1 MVQLPLLSQ
10 LLSISMESKEEV
22 WNLIN
27 TLENQTFR
35 MREADPQGLS
45 QPVTRHCQND
55 LLVR

>member
-1 MVQLPLLSQ
+1 
-10 LLSISMESKEEV
+10 MESKEEV

-27 TLENQTFR
+27 KLENQTFR